1 MRKHAQKGGAGMSTI
16 EITSKNFR
24 RKVLKSTKTI
34 LVDFWAPWC
43 LPCRM
48 LTPIL
53 EDAAKELGSTFV
65 VGRINVD
72 EEFELALSLGV
83 TSVPTILVIQ
93 KGKVLGVNVG
103 LLTKESLIA
112 LATSAQ
118 ALAPPLDKPK
128 RRRYNKRIKTEIKTE
143 DRE

>member
-1 MRKHAQKGGAGMSTI
+1 MSTI